1 MPKLDD
7 EHIRVYIPRKGWG
20 VYKDDRFSE
29 KIQQQDYD
37 LWEREFL
44 DHPHAVTAQDIR
56 DDQGAYI
63 FRCDFFELKELID
76 IRPEPGSYY
85 IRSTC
90 EPFDVE
96 IELDLKK
103 VENWLTHFGLYPYT
117 QIHASGHLSYD
128 EIRDV
133 VETVQPKTLI
143 PVHTQCPDVFR
154 NFYDNVVL
162 PQKGID
168 IQI

>member
-63 FRCDFFELKELID
+63 FRCDFFELKE
-76 IRPEPGSYY
+76 
-85 IRSTC
+85 
-90 EPFDVE
+90 
-96 IELDLKK
+96 
-103 VENWLTHFGLYPYT
+103 
-117 QIHASGHLSYD
+117 
-128 EIRDV
+128 
-133 VETVQPKTLI
+133 
-143 PVHTQCPDVFR
+143 
-154 NFYDNVVL
+154 
-162 PQKGID
+162 
-168 IQI
+168 